1 MPRLSLATAALLL
14 VGCTTTQVYIPS
26 EARAGIVR
34 ALEGEDRFMK
44 VSFFATPFFG
54 DASKKLLSA
63 VQPDELRLLENTDG
77 TAIHP
82 GAVEA
87 VFPAGTILR
96 IKKVEFPS
104 SFTMTE
110 RMLMTPRTLVWLYLD
125 VGGNAKSAPPYVLVL
140 RPGIKDEA
148 EFISEVERYLGREDP
163 APRLAAF
170 SEPVREGVLTKRA
183 IVEMPAE
190 ALEMA
195 WGYPESKRFTFEGE
209 RKLETWTWPGGKR
222 VAVLSD
228 GRVSELR

>member
-1 MPRLSLATAALLL
+1 MTRLPLAALLL
-14 VGCTTTQVYIPS
+14 AGCTTTQVYIPS
-26 EARAGIVR
+26 EARPGIVR
-34 ALEGEDRFMK
+34 TLEGEDRFMK
-44 VSFFATPFFG
+44 VSFFVTPFFG
-54 DASKKLLSA
+54 DASKKLLSP

-82 GAVEA
+82 GAVEM
-87 VFPAGTILR
+87 VFPAGTLVR

-110 RMLMTPRTLVWLYLD
+110 RMLMTPRTLVWIALD
-125 VGGNAKSAPPYVLVL
+125 VAGTPKTALPFMLVL

-148 EFISEVERYLGREDP
+148 EFISEVERYLGKEDP

-170 SEPVREGVLTKRA
+170 SAPVREGVLTKRA
-183 IVEMPAE
+183 AVDMPAE

-195 WGYPESKRFTFEGE
+195 WGYPESKRISFEGE

-222 VAVLSD
+222 VAVLAD
-228 GRVSELR
+228 GRVTELR

>member
-1 MPRLSLATAALLL
+1 MRLSLAAAALLF
-14 VGCTTTQVYIPS
+14 VGCTTTQVFIPA
-26 EARAGIVR
+26 EARPGILR
-34 ALEGEDRFMK
+34 QLEGEERAMK
-44 VSFFATPFFG
+44 VSFFVTPFFG
-54 DASKKLLSA
+54 DTAKKLLSS

-82 GAVEA
+82 GAVEL
-87 VFPAGTILR
+87 VFPAGTQVR

-110 RMLMTPRTLVWLYLD
+110 RMLMTPRTLIWLYLD
-125 VGGNAKSAPPYVLVL
+125 VAGTPKSAPPYVLVL

-148 EFISEVERYLGREDP
+148 EFMSEVERYIGKEDP
-163 APRLAAF
+163 TPRIAAF
-170 SEPVREGVLTKRA
+170 ADPVREAVLTKRA
-183 IVEMPAE
+183 IVDMPAD

-195 WGYPESKRFTFEGE
+195 WGYPESKKYTFEGE

-228 GRVSELR
+228 GRVTELR